1 MPVSAD
7 PKFFSNGLDLK
18 WMQLKGEA
26 QRAHGGPWKPF
37 NPEVMKLFARLMTF
51 SIPSICA
58 VNGHCFGA
66 GMMIALCHDARFMRE
81 DRGVMCANEVELG
94 FGPCGGVAPSPA
106 ASQPPVPAGSLPSL
120 LSPSP
125 SPRGPS
131 PWARVYMPRPSVAP
145 ERNTAIPEPELALF
159 RHKLPM
165 HAFYDT
171 VMLAKRWKGPAA
183 LAAGF
188 VHRVCPRES
197 LLEEAIAEAEKMAR
211 RLTRNRKAFR
221 WQKEHI
227 YGEHAAIQG
236 VHGPAYMLRH
246 PEQFA
251 FGPGSPPTAPSAKL

>member
-1 MPVSAD
+1 MGDGRDAKADVSYYD
-7 PKFFSNGLDLK
+7 TRESGLPKISWKDRLSESWKKKMHKPKVTGLPP
-18 WMQLKGEA
+18 
-26 QRAHGGPWKPF
+26 R
-37 NPEVMKLFARLMTF
+37 
-51 SIPSICA
+51 
-58 VNGHCFGA
+58 
-66 GMMIALCHDARFMRE
+66 
-81 DRGVMCANEVELG
+81 LG
-94 FGPCGGVAPSPA
+94 FGVAALYTQNDCLTRSWRALMHSMQGATKQYIPH
-106 ASQPPVPAGSLPSL
+106 PPGIIDGKTMA
-120 LSPSP
+120 
-125 SPRGPS
+125 
-131 PWARVYMPRPSVAP
+131 
-145 ERNTAIPEPELALF
+145 AIPEPELALF